1 MAPKKKVSYHN
12 RVRVL
17 RTERGLSRRELA
29 EAVEAHPQTIG
40 YIERGE
46 YNLSMDLALR
56 LCAAFDV
63 SLDALFS
70 SQPFAPLTSAQLVNS
85 RVE

>member
-1 MAPKKKVSYHN
+1 MAPKRTVAYHN
-12 RVRVL
+12 RVKL
-17 RTERGLSRRELA
+17 IRTERGLSRKALA

-40 YIERGE
+40 YIERSE

-56 LCAAFDV
+56 LCEVLGV

-70 SQPFAPLTSAQLVNS
+70 AKPFSPLTTKQLIGDGRS
-85 RVE
+85 

>member
-1 MAPKKKVSYHN
+1 MAPKKSVAYHN
-12 RVRVL
+12 RVKLVRI
-17 RTERGLSRRELA
+17 ERGLSRKALA
-29 EAVEAHPQTIG
+29 DAVEAHPQTIG

-56 LCAAFDV
+56 ICQTLGV

-70 SQPFAPLTSAQLVNS
+70 MKPFTPLTSDQLIGDDRS
-85 RVE
+85 